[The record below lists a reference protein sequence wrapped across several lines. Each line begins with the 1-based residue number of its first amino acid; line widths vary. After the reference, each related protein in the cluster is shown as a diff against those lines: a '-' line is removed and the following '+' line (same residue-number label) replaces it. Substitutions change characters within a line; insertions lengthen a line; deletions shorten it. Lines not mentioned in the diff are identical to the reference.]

1 MLIYIII
8 EFPPLPHT
16 DDSGNCWPRMNFV
29 PIAARRASP
38 RPRPGRKGYDRQ
50 ITLVLAAA
58 SQLVG
63 RPAAAAVVAWLTR
76 LSVKQNNNSAR
87 EPCVLNVLKLTRAE
101 RNRDP

>member
-16 DDSGNCWPRMNFV
+16 DDSGSCWPRMNFV

-58 SQLVG
+58 SQPGTVLDLPQ
-63 RPAAAAVVAWLTR
+63 RTST
-76 LSVKQNNNSAR
+76 LSDNGLDWRKTM
-87 EPCVLNVLKLTRAE
+87 L
-101 RNRDP
+101 